1 MKEQYGKG
9 AIDCCSCNS
18 RNYEA
23 RIITRDQKLQGGE
36 KRISKMIISIDLRL
50 FVLPL
55 IHVRKQI
62 CHAINN

>member
-9 AIDCCSCNS
+9 AIDCSCNS

-36 KRISKMIISIDLRL
+36 KRISKMII
-50 FVLPL
+50 
-55 IHVRKQI
+55 
-62 CHAINN
+62 